1 MAVPAIQHLVNA
13 VAVDV
18 VVRPGAP
25 VNRGPGSGRLRVE
38 GARRG
43 IVLVRVDGDSRV
55 ALGLEVSAP
64 RLVGLEPV
72 ATSRGVVP
80 VECTS
85 TLADGRT
92 DLKMLTP
99 LQLSISALNL
109 E

>member
-25 VNRGPGSGRLRVE
+25 VNRGPGGGRLRVE

-72 ATSRGVVP
+72 ATELGVI
-80 VECTS
+80 
-85 TLADGRT
+85 ADKQRS
-92 DLKMLTP
+92 LKSNKPQTAYLVCK
-99 LQLSISALNL
+99 
-109 E
+109 